1 MLIAQARVAELSLV
15 TADEV
20 AAAYGDSVLLV
31 R

>member
-1 MLIAQARVAELSLV
+1 MLIAQARASGLSFL

-20 AAAYGDSVLLV
+20 AAAYGDFVLLA